1 MFSTKHSEL
10 LRIIYKGTHTMT
22 EDIEHIKKQ
31 EKDFH
36 ERFRKG
42 GPLPLVEVEKVRK
55 DLLSPCW
62 ESGVDIYSDNKM
74 AFHEFIKHRCHWI
87 DKYVLD
93 YGCGDALFATY
104 YALTGA
110 RKVAGF
116 DIAETGI
123 HRASERLK
131 KQDLCDKVKLF
142 VMDASNLNFP
152 DNEFELVIGHGVLHH
167 VIKYPNIFEELY
179 RVMKP
184 GSKAFFYEGL
194 ADFPLWRLHWKLQG
208 EVPQG
213 DVPIFAKEIRSKA
226 EMFTDVEILGD
237 TFLSSFKH
245 FIWKRK
251 MGSLR
256 CATLK
261 ILKKIDDL
269 MFSIYPP
276 LRHWGG
282 FCYICFTK

>member
-1 MFSTKHSEL
+1 MS
-10 LRIIYKGTHTMT
+10 
-22 EDIEHIKKQ
+22 EDIEQIKQ
-31 EKDFH
+31 REKEFH
-36 ERFRKG
+36 ERYREG
-42 GPLPLVEVEKVRK
+42 GPLPLIDVEKIRK
-55 DLLSPCW
+55 DYLSPCW
-62 ESGVDIYSDNKM
+62 ETGVDIYSDNKM
-74 AFHEFIKHRCHWI
+74 AFHEFIKERCHWI

-110 RKVAGF
+110 SKVAGF
-116 DIAETGI
+116 DLAETGI
-123 HRASERLK
+123 YRAIERLE
-131 KQDLCDKVKLF
+131 KQGLCDKAKLF
-142 VMDASNLNFP
+142 VMDASNLDFP

-194 ADFPLWRLHWKLQG
+194 ADFPLWKLHWKIQG

-213 DVPIFAKEIRSKA
+213 DVPIFSKEVKSKA
-226 EMFTDVEILGD
+226 KMFTDVEILGD

-245 FIWKRK
+245 FIWKRN

-256 CATLK
+256 RIALKTLK
-261 ILKKIDDL
+261 KTDDFL
-269 MFSIYPP
+269 FLVCPF
-276 LRHWGG
+276 LRRWGG
-282 FCYICFTK
+282 FCYICLTK